1 MFIMQIIISVRQKL
15 NLSIIII
22 PAMNDIFPP
31 DNYIRTESAVPGIEV
46 YKPAPV
52 DEAHREV
59 VDFRCPRCDG
69 VIAYSAADG
78 GLTCAYCGYYEPPP
92 QTVVGKGPEAFE
104 FTVETMQRAAH
115 GWGEARKEMVC
126 NSCGAH
132 TTLSLDM
139 LTHTCPFCGSHQVVQ
154 LKAPQDVLRPR
165 FLIPFTVDADACRRQ
180 TAEWLDSSWMTPA
193 DLQRLART
201 VDFTPIYIPVW
212 TFDAQ
217 TSAEWRAEVG
227 HTRTK
232 AVTVNGKQQTRTY
245 TEWRWESGH
254 VEHFIDDL
262 LVNGTTKISQVLL
275 DRLSKYDLRQLVVY
289 QPEFLAGTQAQAYD
303 VTLDEAWAS
312 GRRRIREQ
320 IKQACQNQAST
331 SKIRNFSM
339 SLDFSQESWRY
350 ILLPV
355 YLAAYRYLNQS
366 YQVMVNGQ
374 TGAVAGQRPV
384 AWRKVWLALAAMV
397 APGIMLGILALILII
412 SATGEGTGA
421 FVGVAAAIALALG
434 LAFAVRT
441 FQTARSLDD
450 L

>member
-1 MFIMQIIISVRQKL
+1 
-15 NLSIIII
+15 
-22 PAMNDIFPP
+22 MNETFPP
-31 DNYIRTESAVPGIEV
+31 ENYISTESAVPGIEV

-52 DEAHREV
+52 DEEHREV
-59 VDFRCPRCDG
+59 VDFRCPRCNG
-69 VIAYSAADG
+69 VTAYSAADG

-92 QTVVGKGPEAFE
+92 QTVVGKGAEAFE

-115 GWGEARKEMVC
+115 GWGDARKELVC

-139 LTHTCPFCGSHQVVQ
+139 LTHTCPFCGSNQVVQ
-154 LKAPQDVLRPR
+154 LKAPQDDLRPR

-180 TAEWLDSSWMTPA
+180 TGEWLASSWMTPTN
-193 DLQRLART
+193 LQRLART
-201 VDFTPIYIPVW
+201 AEFTPIYIPFW

-217 TSAEWRAEVG
+217 ASADWRAEVG

-232 AVTVNGKQQTRTY
+232 TVTVNGKRQTRTY

-254 VEHFIDDL
+254 VERFIDDL
-262 LVNGTTKISQVLL
+262 LVNGSTRLSQILL
-275 DRLSKYDLRQLVVY
+275 DRLNNYELEQLVAY
-289 QPEFLAGTQAQAYD
+289 QPEFLAGIGAQAYD

-312 GRRRIREQ
+312 GREQ
-320 IKQACQNQAST
+320 MRQQVKQACRGQAST

-355 YLAAYRYLNQS
+355 YLAAYRYHDQS

-384 AWRKVWLALAAMV
+384 DWRKVGLVIAAMLAPGVLLGVVALALAATASDGETS
-397 APGIMLGILALILII
+397 APIG
-412 SATGEGTGA
+412 
-421 FVGVAAAIALALG
+421 VVAAIVFVLG
-434 LAFAVRT
+434 LAAAAYT

-450 L
+450 V